1 MSDQLEADIVEKVAA
16 HAGLDKNDISLSTDL
31 MELGIHSLE
40 LTEII
45 FDIEEQYDVE
55 IEMNTSEAWSKL
67 KNVGDV
73 VAALRKLIDAKS

>member
-1 MSDQLEADIVEKVAA
+1 MSDQLTDDILDKIAA
-16 HAGLDKNDISLSTDL
+16 HAGLDKTEITDETEL

-45 FDIEEQYDVE
+45 FDIEEKYDIEV
-55 IEMNTSEAWSKL
+55 EMNTSEAWSRL

-73 VAALRKLIDAKS
+73 VKAVRALIEAKS